1 MQNQSLHNQE
11 QFGYNTPNIT
21 KDNTI
26 KAFEKFNLHPQI
38 LKAVAHEKYEN
49 ATAIQ
54 NKVIPAAMKGMDILG
69 ASKSGTGKTA
79 AYVLPLLN
87 KLQKLVKKDEKVVR
101 ALIIVPT
108 IELADQVS
116 RTIVSFTRYL
126 DIQTVKIQGG
136 SKKTDQLHQLKQGV
150 DIVVATPGRLQDF
163 IHDKKINLEYV
174 NTVILDE
181 ADTML
186 ELGFLGEIKS
196 ILKNCTQPKQMMCFS
211 ATISQNI
218 KKLAKEFLRD
228 PAIVE
233 VSNRRDVVNFI
244 KHRAYKVDKKR
255 KAELA
260 TKLVKDMGIEQVL
273 IFVNK
278 KETAN
283 KLFEYFKTKEIWTTL
298 IHGDINRGGRA
309 RALTLFKSGKS
320 QVLIATD
327 IAARGIDIPQLPLVI
342 NYDLPEETDSFTHRV
357 GRTGRANHKGQVI
370 TLLTIN
376 DYNAFTTIEKH
387 LKLNVKREIMEGFE
401 ITDKQPRQARP
412 RKKSLS
418 EKKGKIDYD
427 KRRKYTYA
435 AQKKKREE
443 KKGLKKK

>member
-1 MQNQSLHNQE
+1 M
-11 QFGYNTPNIT
+11 
-21 KDNTI
+21 
-26 KAFEKFNLHPQI
+26 
-38 LKAVAHEKYEN
+38 AHEKYEN
-49 ATAIQ
+49 ATSIQ

-79 AYVLPLLN
+79 AFVLPLLN
-87 KLQKLVKKDEKVVR
+87 KLQKVVKKEDKVIR

-116 RTIVSFTRYL
+116 RTIVGFSKYL
-126 DIQTVKIQGG
+126 DIQTVKVQGG
-136 SKKTDQLHQLKQGV
+136 SKKSEQIQRIKQGA
-150 DIVVATPGRLQDF
+150 DIIVATPGRLQDF
-163 IHDKKINLEYV
+163 IKDKKINLEHV

-186 ELGFLGEIKS
+186 ELGFLAEIKA
-196 ILKNCTQPKQMMCFS
+196 ILKSCTKPKQMMCFS

-218 KKLAKEFLRD
+218 KKLSKEFLRD

-233 VSNRRDVVNFI
+233 VSSRRDVIDFI

-260 TKLVKDMGIEQVL
+260 VKLVKDMAIEQVL

-278 KETAN
+278 KERAD
-283 KLFEYFKTKEIWTTL
+283 KLFEYFKSKEIWTTVL
-298 IHGDINRGGRA
+298 HGDIKRGGRA
-309 RALTLFKSGKS
+309 KALSLFKSGKS

-327 IAARGIDIPQLPLVI
+327 IAARGLDIPQLPLVI
-342 NYDLPEETDSFTHRV
+342 NYDLPEETDGFTHRV
-357 GRTGRANHKGQVI
+357 GRTGRANHKGSVV
-370 TLLTIN
+370 TLLTIY
-376 DYNAFTTIEKH
+376 DYNAFSTIEKH

-401 ITDKQPRQARP
+401 ISDKQPRQARP
-412 RKKSLS
+412 RKKKLS

-427 KRRKYTYA
+427 KKRRYTYA
-435 AQKKKREE
+435 AQKKKKQEQA
-443 KKGLKKK
+443 KKKK

>member
-1 MQNQSLHNQE
+1 MSKGH
-11 QFGYNTPNIT
+11 P
-21 KDNTI
+21 I
-26 KAFEKFNLHPQI
+26 KAFEKLNLHPDI

-54 NKVIPAAMKGMDILG
+54 NKVIPPAMKGMDILG

-87 KLQKLVKKDEKVVR
+87 KLQKVVKKEGKVVR

-116 RTIVSFTRYL
+116 RTIVSFSRYL
-126 DIQTVKIQGG
+126 DIQTVKVQGG
-136 SKKTDQLHQLKQGV
+136 SKKADQIHKIKQGV

-163 IHDKKINLEYV
+163 IADKKINLEYV

-186 ELGFLGEIKS
+186 DLGFLDEIKA
-196 ILKNCTQPKQMMCFS
+196 ILKSCTKPKQMMCFS

-228 PAIVE
+228 PAIIE

-244 KHRAYKVDKKR
+244 KHRSFKVDKKR
-255 KAELA
+255 KAEIA
-260 TKLVKDMGIEQVL
+260 AKLVTDMGVEQVL

-278 KETAN
+278 KETAD
-283 KLFEYFKTKEIWTTL
+283 KLYTYFKEKGIWTAV

-309 RALTLFKSGKS
+309 KALTLFKSGKS

-327 IAARGIDIPQLPLVI
+327 IAARGIDIPELPLVI
-342 NYDLPEETDSFTHRV
+342 NFDLPEQTDDFTHRV

-370 TLLTIN
+370 SLLTIN
-376 DYNAFTTIEKH
+376 DYNKFTTIEKH
-387 LKLNVKREIMEGFE
+387 LKLNIKREIMQGFE

-412 RKKSLS
+412 VKKSLR
-418 EKKGKIDYD
+418 EKKGYIDYD
-427 KRRKYTYA
+427 KKRKFTYA
-435 AQKKKREE
+435 AQKKKREDE
-443 KKGLKKK
+443 KKRKKK

>member
-1 MQNQSLHNQE
+1 MS
-11 QFGYNTPNIT
+11 
-21 KDNTI
+21 
-26 KAFEKFNLHPQI
+26 
-38 LKAVAHEKYEN
+38 HEDYQN

-54 NKVIPAAMKGMDILG
+54 NKVIPVAMKGADILG

-87 KLQKLVKKDEKVVR
+87 KLQKVVKADAKVVR

-116 RTIVSFTRYL
+116 RTIVSFSRYI
-126 DIQTVKIQGG
+126 DIQTVKVQGG
-136 SKKTDQLHQLKQGV
+136 SKKSEQIGRIKQGV

-163 IHDKKINLEYV
+163 INDKKINLEYI
-174 NTVILDE
+174 NTIILDE

-196 ILKNCTQPKQMMCFS
+196 ILKSCTQPKQMMCFS

-218 KKLAKEFLRD
+218 KKLSKEFLRD
-228 PAIVE
+228 PVIVE
-233 VSNRRDVVNFI
+233 VSNRRDVVNVI

-260 TKLVKDMGIEQVL
+260 TKLVKEMGKEQVL

-278 KETAN
+278 KDTAN
-283 KLFEYFKTKEIWTTL
+283 KLFEYFKAQNIWTTV
-298 IHGDINRGGRA
+298 IHGDIKRGGRA
-309 RALTLFKSGKS
+309 KALTLFKSDKS

-327 IAARGIDIPQLPLVI
+327 IAARGIDIPLLPLVI

-357 GRTGRANHKGQVI
+357 GRTGRANHKGGVI
-370 TLLTIN
+370 TLLTIH
-376 DYNAFTTIEKH
+376 DYNSFSTIEKH
-387 LKLNVKREIMEGFE
+387 LKLNVKREIMDGFE

-427 KRRKYTYA
+427 KRRRYTYA

>member
-1 MQNQSLHNQE
+1 
-11 QFGYNTPNIT
+11 
-21 KDNTI
+21 
-26 KAFEKFNLHPQI
+26 
-38 LKAVAHEKYEN
+38 
-49 ATAIQ
+49 
-54 NKVIPAAMKGMDILG
+54 MKGRDILG

-79 AYVLPLLN
+79 AFVLPLLN
-87 KLQKLVKKDEKVVR
+87 KLQKVVKKEDKVVR

-116 RTIVSFTRYL
+116 RTIVSFSKYL
-126 DIQTVKIQGG
+126 PIQTVKVQGG
-136 SKKTDQLHQLKQGV
+136 SKKIDQVQKLKQGV

-163 IHDKKINLEYV
+163 IADKKINLEYV
-174 NTVILDE
+174 NTIILDE

-196 ILKNCTQPKQMMCFS
+196 ILKSCTQPKQMMCFS

-218 KKLAKEFLRD
+218 KKLSKEFLRD
-228 PAIVE
+228 PMIVE
-233 VSNRRDVVNFI
+233 INSRRDVVNFI

-260 TKLVKDMGIEQVL
+260 AKLVKDMGVEQVL

-278 KETAN
+278 KESAD
-283 KLFEYFKTKEIWTTL
+283 KLFEYFKAQEIWTTV
-298 IHGDINRGGRA
+298 IHGDIKRGGRA
-309 RALTLFKSGKS
+309 KALTLFKSGKS

-327 IAARGIDIPQLPLVI
+327 IAARGIDIPELPLVI

-357 GRTGRANHKGQVI
+357 GRTGRANHKGAVI
-370 TLLTIN
+370 TLLTIH

-387 LKLNVKREIMEGFE
+387 LKLNVKREIMDEFE

-435 AQKKKREE
+435 SQKKKREE
-443 KKGLKKK
+443 EKKNKKR

>member
-1 MQNQSLHNQE
+1 M
-11 QFGYNTPNIT
+11 
-21 KDNTI
+21 
-26 KAFEKFNLHPQI
+26 
-38 LKAVAHEKYEN
+38 
-49 ATAIQ
+49 
-54 NKVIPAAMKGMDILG
+54 G

-79 AYVLPLLN
+79 AYVLPLLH
-87 KLQKLVKKDEKVVR
+87 KLQKIVKKDEKVVR

-116 RTIVSFTRYL
+116 RAIIGFSRYMN
-126 DIQTVKIQGG
+126 IRTAKVQGG
-136 SKKTDQLHQLKQGV
+136 SKKIDQIHKLKEGV
-150 DIVVATPGRLQDF
+150 DIVVATPGRLQEF
-163 IHDKKINLEYV
+163 IADKKINLEYV

-186 ELGFLGEIKS
+186 DLGFLAEIKS
-196 ILKNCTQPKQMMCFS
+196 ILKSCTKPKQMMCFS

-228 PAIVE
+228 PVIVE

-260 TKLVKDMGIEQVL
+260 AKLVKDMGVGQVL
-273 IFVNK
+273 VFVNK
-278 KETAN
+278 KETAD
-283 KLFEYFKTKEIWTTL
+283 KLFEYFKEQGIWTTL
-298 IHGDINRGGRA
+298 IHGDIKRGGRA
-309 RALTLFKSGKS
+309 KALTLFKSGKS

-327 IAARGIDIPQLPLVI
+327 VAARGIDIPELPLVI
-342 NYDLPEETDSFTHRV
+342 NYDLPEQTDDFTHRI

-370 TLLTIN
+370 TLLTIH
-376 DYNAFTTIEKH
+376 DYNHFSTIEKH

-412 RKKSLS
+412 RKKSLR
-418 EKKGKIDYD
+418 EKKGYIDYD
-427 KRRKYTYA
+427 KKRKFTYA
-435 AQKKKREE
+435 SQKKKKQES
-443 KKGLKKK
+443 KKKKS

>member
-1 MQNQSLHNQE
+1 
-11 QFGYNTPNIT
+11 
-21 KDNTI
+21 
-26 KAFEKFNLHPQI
+26 
-38 LKAVAHEKYEN
+38 
-49 ATAIQ
+49 
-54 NKVIPAAMKGMDILG
+54 MKGLDILG

-87 KLQKLVKKDEKVVR
+87 KLQKVVKKDEKVVR

-116 RTIVSFTRYL
+116 RTIVSFSKYL

-136 SKKTDQLHQLKQGV
+136 SKKSDQIHQLRQGV
-150 DIVVATPGRLQDF
+150 DIIVATPGRLQDF
-163 IHDKKINLEYV
+163 IADKKVNLEHI

-186 ELGFLGEIKS
+186 ELGFIGEIKS
-196 ILKNCTQPKQMMCFS
+196 ILKSCTQPKQMMCFS

-233 VSNRRDVVNFI
+233 VSNRRDVVNAI

-260 TKLVKDMGIEQVL
+260 AKLVKEMKGEQVL

-278 KETAN
+278 KESAD
-283 KLFEYFKTKEIWTTL
+283 KLFEYFKAQEIWTTI
-298 IHGDINRGGRA
+298 IHGDIKRGGRA
-309 RALTLFKSGKS
+309 KALTLFKSGRS

-327 IAARGIDIPQLPLVI
+327 IAARGIDIPELPLVI

-357 GRTGRANHKGQVI
+357 GRTGRANHKGAVI
-370 TLLTIN
+370 TLLTIY

-387 LKLNVKREIMEGFE
+387 LKLNVKRDIMEGFE

-427 KRRKYTYA
+427 KKRRYTYA
-435 AQKKKREE
+435 AQKKKRQEE
-443 KKGLKKK
+443 QAKKKK

>member
-1 MQNQSLHNQE
+1 M
-11 QFGYNTPNIT
+11 
-21 KDNTI
+21 
-26 KAFEKFNLHPQI
+26 
-38 LKAVAHEKYEN
+38 
-49 ATAIQ
+49 
-54 NKVIPAAMKGMDILG
+54 AMKGVDVLG

-87 KLQKLVKKDEKVVR
+87 KLQKVVKKDEKVVR

-116 RTIVSFTRYL
+116 RTIIGFTKYL
-126 DIQTVKIQGG
+126 DIYTVKVQGG
-136 SKKTDQLHQLKQGV
+136 SKKSEQIHQLKQGA
-150 DIVVATPGRLQDF
+150 DIIVATPGRLQDF
-163 IHDKKINLEYV
+163 ITDKKINLEYV

-186 ELGFLGEIKS
+186 DLGFLAEIKN
-196 ILKNCTQPKQMMCFS
+196 ILKRCPAQKQMMCFS

-218 KKLAKEFLRD
+218 KKLAKEFLCN
-228 PAIVE
+228 PAVVE

-255 KAELA
+255 KAELGA
-260 TKLVKDMGIEQVL
+260 KLVKDLDGGQVL
-273 IFVNK
+273 VFVNK

-283 KLFEYFKTKEIWTTL
+283 KLFEYFKSQEIWTTV
-298 IHGDINRGGRA
+298 IHGDIKRGGRA
-309 RALTLFKSGKS
+309 KALTLFKSGKS

-342 NYDLPEETDSFTHRV
+342 NYDLPELTDDFTHRV
-357 GRTGRANHKGQVI
+357 GRTGRANHKGEVI
-370 TLLTIN
+370 TLLTIQ
-376 DYNAFTTIEKH
+376 DYNHFSTIEKH
-387 LKLNVKREIMEGFE
+387 LKLNVKREIMDGFE

-427 KRRKYTYA
+427 KKRRYTYA
-435 AQKKKREE
+435 AQKKKRDE
-443 KKGLKKK
+443 KKGMKKK

>member
-1 MQNQSLHNQE
+1 M
-11 QFGYNTPNIT
+11 PNIFWHVQGS
-21 KDNTI
+21 TI
-26 KAFEKFNLHPQI
+26 KAFEKLNLHPDI
-38 LKAVAHEKYEN
+38 LRAVAHEKYEN
-49 ATAIQ
+49 TTAIQ
-54 NKVIPAAMKGMDILG
+54 NKVIPAAMKGIDILG

-87 KLQKLVKKDEKVVR
+87 KLQKVVKKDEKVVR

-116 RTIVSFTRYL
+116 RTIISFSKYL
-126 DIQTVKIQGG
+126 DIQTVKVQGG
-136 SKKTDQLHQLKQGV
+136 SKKSDQLHKLKEGV

-163 IHDKKINLEYV
+163 INDKKINLEYV

-186 ELGFLGEIKS
+186 ELGFLGEIKN
-196 ILKNCTQPKQMMCFS
+196 ILKSCTQPKQMMCFS

-228 PAIVE
+228 PLIVE
-233 VSNRRDVVNFI
+233 VSNRRDVVNAI

-260 TKLVKDMGIEQVL
+260 AQLVKSMDGEQVL

-278 KETAN
+278 KDVAD
-283 KLFEYFKTKEIWTTL
+283 KLFEYFKSKEIWTTVL
-298 IHGDINRGGRA
+298 HGDIHRGGRA
-309 RALTLFKSGKS
+309 KALTLFKSKKS

-327 IAARGIDIPQLPLVI
+327 IAARGIDIPELPMVI

-357 GRTGRANHKGQVI
+357 GRTARANHKGGVI
-370 TLLTIN
+370 TLLTIH
-376 DYNAFTTIEKH
+376 DYNAFSSIEKH
-387 LKLNVKREIMEGFE
+387 LKLNVKRDIMPGFE
-401 ITDKQPRQARP
+401 VTDKQPRQARP
-412 RKKSLS
+412 RKKKLS

-427 KRRKYTYA
+427 KKRRYTYA
-435 AQKKKREE
+435 AQKKK
-443 KKGLKKK
+443 KQDGQKKK

>member
-1 MQNQSLHNQE
+1 
-11 QFGYNTPNIT
+11 
-21 KDNTI
+21 
-26 KAFEKFNLHPQI
+26 
-38 LKAVAHEKYEN
+38 
-49 ATAIQ
+49 
-54 NKVIPAAMKGMDILG
+54 MKGVDILG

-87 KLQKLVKKDEKVVR
+87 KLQKVVKKDGKVVR

-116 RTIVSFTRYL
+116 RTIVSFSKYL
-126 DIQTVKIQGG
+126 DIQTVKVQGG
-136 SKKTDQLHQLKQGV
+136 SKKTDQIHKIKEGV

-174 NTVILDE
+174 NTIILDE

-186 ELGFLGEIKS
+186 DLGFLAEIKA
-196 ILKNCTQPKQMMCFS
+196 ILKNCTHPKQMMCFS

-218 KKLAKEFLRD
+218 KKLAKEFLND
-228 PAIVE
+228 PIIVE
-233 VSNRRDVVNFI
+233 VSNRRDVVDAINH
-244 KHRAYKVDKKR
+244 KAYKVDKKR

-260 TKLVKDMGIEQVL
+260 AKLIKDLGVGQVL
-273 IFVNK
+273 VFVNK
-278 KETAN
+278 KDTADR
-283 KLFEYFKTKEIWTTL
+283 LFEYFKKQEIWTTI

-309 RALTLFKSGKS
+309 KALTLFKGGKS
-320 QVLIATD
+320 QVLVATD
-327 IAARGIDIPQLPLVI
+327 IAARGIDIPALPLVI
-342 NYDLPEETDSFTHRV
+342 NYDLPELTDDFTHRV

-376 DYNAFTTIEKH
+376 DYNAFSTIEKH

-427 KRRKYTYA
+427 KRRKFTYA

-443 KKGLKKK
+443 QKNKKKK